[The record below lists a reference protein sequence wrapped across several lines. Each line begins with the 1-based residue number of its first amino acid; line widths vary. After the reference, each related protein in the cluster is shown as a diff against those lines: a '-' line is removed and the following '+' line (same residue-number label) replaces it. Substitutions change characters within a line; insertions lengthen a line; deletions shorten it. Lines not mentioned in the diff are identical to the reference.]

1 MKKVKLLVG
10 AALAAAAFGAAAAT
24 YDIGTLSGAY
34 MNPGVGVAAGPVSE
48 IYSFDMASTVPLAS
62 SAVSLTLS
70 LDAVTYWD
78 IANFSVQLF
87 NSSDV
92 LLGTATLQG
101 GNYVLNS
108 SPLAAANDYYFK
120 ITGTATGTNGGNYT
134 FALAP
139 VPEPASYA
147 MLLAGLGIMG
157 AVARRRQS
165 RA

>member
-1 MKKVKLLVG
+1 MKKVKLLIG
-10 AALAAAAFGAAAAT
+10 AALTAAAFGAAAAT
-24 YDIGTLSGAY
+24 YDLGTLSGPY
-34 MNPGVGVAAGPVSE
+34 MNPGKFVAAGAVSE
-48 IYSFDMASTVPLAS
+48 IYSFDIASAVPLAS

-70 LDAVTYWD
+70 LGAITYWD
-78 IANFSVQLF
+78 ITNFSVQLF
-87 NSSDV
+87 NSSDA

-101 GNYVLNS
+101 TNYVLNS
-108 SPLAAANDYYFK
+108 GPLAVANDYYFK
-120 ITGTATGTNGGNYT
+120 ITGTATGTQGGSYI

-165 RA
+165 LA